1 MDSSGSMLVP
11 PPGGRVR
18 RVLAVIDWLE
28 VGGAQHHLL
37 WLASGLA
44 RAGYRFLVAT
54 SGNEALTAVYRRA
67 GVPVLTL
74 TQRSIKHR
82 LSPAF
87 LARLLRLVRRG
98 QFDLIHGHL
107 HSASVCAAM
116 AARATGT
123 PLVLTHHSM
132 NTWRPAWQRVLGRW
146 ADRQAD
152 AVIAV
157 ATNIAAALQRSAV
170 RARVIPNGVVVP
182 ERVWSP
188 EEVAAGRQ
196 RFGLPHGAYVLSFVG
211 RFTPDKNPLLFME
224 AAALVAARCAQAH
237 FFLVGDGPLR
247 PAVERRSRALGLER
261 RMVFVGFQPN
271 AAELHPVADVLVLSS
286 DSEGAPLVVLEAM
299 ARARPVVA
307 TAVGDVPLQIAD
319 GETGF
324 VVTPRDPHALAEALL
339 TLTDPAL
346 RQRFGAAARARVQC
360 RFAVERWLARTAA
373 VYQEVLVRRGVAP
386 PPTWPSAAEVL
397 PYSAAPPV
405 AAVDGQERAVVAQER
420 LYHPVDPEA
429 RPYSGASPLSQPGA

>member
-188 EEVAAGRQ
+188 
-196 RFGLPHGAYVLSFVG
+196 
-211 RFTPDKNPLLFME
+211 
-224 AAALVAARCAQAH
+224 
-237 FFLVGDGPLR
+237 
-247 PAVERRSRALGLER
+247 
-261 RMVFVGFQPN
+261 
-271 AAELHPVADVLVLSS
+271 
-286 DSEGAPLVVLEAM
+286 
-299 ARARPVVA
+299 
-307 TAVGDVPLQIAD
+307 
-319 GETGF
+319 
-324 VVTPRDPHALAEALL
+324 
-339 TLTDPAL
+339 
-346 RQRFGAAARARVQC
+346 
-360 RFAVERWLARTAA
+360 
-373 VYQEVLVRRGVAP
+373 
-386 PPTWPSAAEVL
+386 
-397 PYSAAPPV
+397 
-405 AAVDGQERAVVAQER
+405 
-420 LYHPVDPEA
+420 
-429 RPYSGASPLSQPGA
+429 